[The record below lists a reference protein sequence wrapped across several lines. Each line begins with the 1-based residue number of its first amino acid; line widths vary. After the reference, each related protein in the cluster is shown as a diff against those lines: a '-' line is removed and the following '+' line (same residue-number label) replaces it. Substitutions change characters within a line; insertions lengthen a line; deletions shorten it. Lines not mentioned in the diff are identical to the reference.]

1 MMQPAS
7 DGLLTYSVTDSLT
20 TSQRR
25 RSLQPLVSP
34 AEKLNSS
41 EREHRE
47 TFSACEAEVSP
58 RPALIEMLILAIALN
73 FKQFI
78 WEAADC
84 DSVKYIH
91 PLLIPFIGL
100 RAAVGATF
108 LLANPQWP
116 RNSFQEKRL

>member
-1 MMQPAS
+1 M
-7 DGLLTYSVTDSLT
+7 
-20 TSQRR
+20 
-25 RSLQPLVSP
+25 
-34 AEKLNSS
+34 
-41 EREHRE
+41 
-47 TFSACEAEVSP
+47 SP
-58 RPALIEMLILAIALN
+58 RPTLIEMLILAVALN

-108 LLANPQWP
+108 LLTNPQWLH
-116 RNSFQEKRL
+116 NSFQEKAL

>member
-1 MMQPAS
+1 MIDYEICCQ
-7 DGLLTYSVTDSLT
+7 LVLSLT
-20 TSQRR
+20 PRR
-25 RSLQPLVSP
+25 RHSIAAPSSRSSPLQT
-34 AEKLNSS
+34 LNSS

-47 TFSACEAEVSP
+47 TFSACKAEVSP
-58 RPALIEMLILAIALN
+58 RPILIEMLILAVALN

-108 LLANPQWP
+108 LLANPQWL